1 MCKVKMVVGSR
12 TQVMNG
18 TADKTAGGLGKSD
31 LTYKDGHIIS
41 KAQQAAA
48 KSNPGLTMWR
58 KAVDK
63 AKTKLKIP
71 KTGEFVPIT
80 GKLSVEAHKQF
91 NKLKK

>member
-1 MCKVKMVVGSR
+1 MVVGSR

-18 TADKTAGGLGKSD
+18 TADKTAGGLEKSD

-80 GKLSVEAHKQF
+80 GKLSAEAHKQF

>member
-1 MCKVKMVVGSR
+1 MVVGSR
-12 TQVMNG
+12 AQVMSG
-18 TADKTAGGLGKSD
+18 TADKTAGGLEKSD

-71 KTGEFVPIT
+71 KTGQFVPIT
-80 GKLSVEAHKQF
+80 GKLSTEAHKQF
-91 NKLKK
+91 AKLRK

>member
-1 MCKVKMVVGSR
+1 MVVGSR
-12 TQVMNG
+12 AQVMNG
-18 TADKTAGGLGKSD
+18 TADKTAGGLEKSD
-31 LTYKDGHIIS
+31 LTYKDGRIIS

-80 GKLSVEAHKQF
+80 GKLSTEAHKQF
-91 NKLKK
+91 AKLKK